1 MIFHVVDE
9 CEKRNLPVSKISFDG
24 QWYRVLVRDSIGYPL
39 TKLQLQKDVFAE
51 AMKTSKSE
59 IINYIV
65 FANMI
70 QNVGTLEDIKD
81 KVEIVWNRLNFLG
94 FGGKKIV
101 ANELKRYFDLYRSPK
116 LTPFP
121 EIQWSIYY
129 SYIRWKIDEITSCK
143 EMNYI

>member
-1 MIFHVVDE
+1 MLFHVVDE
-9 CEKRNLPVSKISFDG
+9 CEKRNLHVPIISFDG
-24 QWYRVLVRDSIGYPL
+24 QWYQVLVRDSNGYPP

-51 AMKTSKSE
+51 AKKTSKSE

-70 QNVGTLEDIKD
+70 QNVGTLQDIKD

-101 ANELKRYFDLYRSPK
+101 ANELKR
-116 LTPFP
+116 
-121 EIQWSIYY
+121 
-129 SYIRWKIDEITSCK
+129 
-143 EMNYI
+143 